1 VTAVTA
7 VDLKLT
13 TQLSIPNLLPLF
25 LNLHSLLYQSLTQAQ
40 LQIPQALVGTW
51 VGSFSA
57 PFGFTDLSKDESW
70 ECSFGPPDFPQPLVT
85 VKDNSI
91 ELTIDNRLIL
101 GPWKE
106 TSVTSPPFNTEGL
119 TRTWSWPAE
128 TIYDELV
135 IVSYNSTNK
144 ILKLRYPEDPL
155 EEYFCRYLDLIP
167 AIDTLP
173 SSLVLADVES
183 SDLGMDACLQASYP
197 GRPLCMVRNDT
208 KGGLVI
214 TTSQVGR
221 YFKALPSSSPGP
233 SLPLQ
238 LSSSLPSSVPQSP
251 SLMGSI
257 PLSSTLPLH
266 PQHIPSSA
274 TQTPLAVSR
283 FDSMDNFDSPSSG
296 ASSTASFSFIVGFCS
311 ALALARMG
319 F

>member
-1 VTAVTA
+1 
-7 VDLKLT
+7 
-13 TQLSIPNLLPLF
+13 
-25 LNLHSLLYQSLTQAQ
+25 
-40 LQIPQALVGTW
+40 
-51 VGSFSA
+51 
-57 PFGFTDLSKDESW
+57 
-70 ECSFGPPDFPQPLVT
+70 
-85 VKDNSI
+85 
-91 ELTIDNRLIL
+91 
-101 GPWKE
+101 
-106 TSVTSPPFNTEGL
+106 
-119 TRTWSWPAE
+119 
-128 TIYDELV
+128 
-135 IVSYNSTNK
+135 
-144 ILKLRYPEDPL
+144 
-155 EEYFCRYLDLIP
+155 LDLIP

-173 SSLVLADVES
+173 SSLVLADVDS

-221 YFKALPSSSPGP
+221 YFKASFSPTP
-233 SLPLQ
+233 SLPQ
-238 LSSSLPSSVPQSP
+238 SLSSSLPTSVPQSP
-251 SLMGSI
+251 SLMGSV